1 MKSRLLKS
9 GLLFL
14 VAVFVTIAT
23 INYFSITKN
32 RNSNSQKNVTKTEEN
47 LVKVEKLEVQSNK
60 NAICN
65 QVKNQYRKYNNV
77 VSKIETLTNSDK
89 PSSETENLR
98 LKHQEFLEKHL
109 FKKEF
114 LMSKSERKAEGLP
127 PNKYFEQ
134 DWALTAN
141 PELGRPTGENLSKIR
156 EELEKNRQQALLNRT
171 PGDGADNP
179 WVERGPNN
187 VGGRTKAIIFDPTD
201 STNKTVIAGGIS
213 GGLWKNTD
221 ITGTTAWTKMSLPEN
236 INVQNITVDP
246 LNSSTW

>member
-1 MKSRLLKS
+1 
-9 GLLFL
+9 
-14 VAVFVTIAT
+14 
-23 INYFSITKN
+23 
-32 RNSNSQKNVTKTEEN
+32 
-47 LVKVEKLEVQSNK
+47 
-60 NAICN
+60 
-65 QVKNQYRKYNNV
+65 
-77 VSKIETLTNSDK
+77 
-89 PSSETENLR
+89 
-98 LKHQEFLEKHL
+98 
-109 FKKEF
+109 
-114 LMSKSERKAEGLP
+114 MSKSERKAEGLP

-141 PELGRPTGENLSKIR
+141 PELERPTGENLSKIR

-221 ITGTTAWTKMSLPEN
+221 ITGTTAWTKTSLPEN

-246 LNSSTW
+246 LNSSTWYLGSGESYTGDVNGNGIWKTTDAGLTW